1 MLTIE
6 NILSEAEVDAI
17 AETLA
22 EAEAGFADGAK
33 TAGWQAKDV
42 KRNQQLDAKAAAAVT
57 AKVEAALRANPVF
70 AAFARPRDFV
80 RLMVSRYRK
89 TMEYGMH
96 VDDALMDGRRT
107 DLSFTLFISPPD
119 AYDGGELEIEAPGG
133 NVSVKEAAGSAFVYP
148 STTLH
153 RVAPVTSGERL
164 AVIGWVRSHV
174 RGAEQRDILFE
185 LDNVIAASRQE
196 GASRATLDRL
206 LKVQNNLLRLWAE
219 D

>member
-22 EAEAGFADGAK
+22 EADAGFADGAK

-80 RLMVSRYRK
+80 RLMVSRYRE

-107 DLSFTLFISPPD
+107 DLSFTLFISAPD
-119 AYDGGELEIEAPGG
+119 AYRGGELEIEAPGG

-164 AVIGWVRSHV
+164 VVVGWVRSHV